1 MEEGDVTAGGDG
13 GDSDDSDS
21 EPDYLH
27 EPTAASGKKSA
38 YFKVTDDVTAANFS
52 LRLNFAYYLH
62 Q

>member
-27 EPTAASGKKSA
+27 EPTASGKKSA

-52 LRLNFAYYLH
+52 LRLNFACCLH